1 MDSNDKKQNQVNV
14 DFNSSRKK
22 FLNRV
27 AMATALVGVTGIA
40 GHQIGTAKKASAM
53 MKIPNRFT
61 SPIKTP
67 NFVGSNGFKRPVSGA
82 INSFKPTYG
91 C

>member
-1 MDSNDKKQNQVNV
+1 MDSNDKNRIKLMLILIHQGRN
-14 DFNSSRKK
+14 

-67 NFVGSNGFKRPVSGA
+67 TFVGSNGFKKTCKRGY
-82 INSFKPTYG
+82 K
-91 C
+91 